1 MREQRRKVKDMRINK
16 ILNNCVVVVKD
27 ADGEKIVMG
36 EGIGFQKRKND
47 LVNQDKIDK
56 VFVMKD
62 PNEHKKFEEILQ
74 FLPEEHIQAA
84 EEIITYAEK
93 ELGVTINEHTHVAF
107 SDHLSFAIERLTNG
121 ISIKNVLLDQIK
133 ILYVKEFQ
141 IGLWAKE
148 LIKEKLGVEIPEDE
162 VGNIAMHMHT
172 ARMNAGD
179 MQETIDITTTI
190 QEITR
195 IIESCLNINIVEDT
209 MSYERLITHL
219 RFSLK
224 SLLSNETNHDYD
236 PKMASM
242 IKENFKEAFSCAQE
256 VGQFVEGKYHIKY
269 LDAELMYI
277 SMHIQRFYN
286 RANMQENKHDG

>member
-1 MREQRRKVKDMRINK
+1 MRIKK
-16 ILNNCVVVVKD
+16 ILNNSAVVVKD
-27 ADGEKIVMG
+27 IDGEKIVMG

-47 LVNQDKIDK
+47 PVNQAKIDK
-56 VFVMKD
+56 VFVMRD
-62 PNEHKKFEEILQ
+62 ANEHKKFEEILQ
-74 FLPEEHIQAA
+74 LLPEEHIQLA
-84 EEIITYAEK
+84 EEIISYAER
-93 ELGVTINEHTHVAF
+93 ELGVTVNEHIHVAF

-121 ISIKNVLLDQIK
+121 IAIKNALLEQIK

-162 VGNIAMHMHT
+162 VGNIAMHIHT
-172 ARMNAGD
+172 ARMNRGD

-195 IIESCLNINIVEDT
+195 IIEGCLNINIVEDT

-219 RFSLK
+219 RISLK
-224 SLLSNETNHDYD
+224 SLLANGTNHDYD
-236 PKMASM
+236 EKMASM
-242 IKENFKEAFSCAQE
+242 IKENFKVTYACAEE
-256 VGQFVEGKYHIKY
+256 VGQFLEGKYRIKY
-269 LDAELMYI
+269 PDAELMYI

-286 RANMQENKHDG
+286 RANL

>member
-1 MREQRRKVKDMRINK
+1 MKIKKV
-16 ILNNCVVVVKD
+16 LNNSAVVVKD
-27 ADGEKIVMG
+27 RDGEKIVLG

-47 LVNQDKIDK
+47 LVNQAKIDK

-62 PNEHKKFEEILQ
+62 PNEHQKFEEILQ
-74 FLPEEHIQAA
+74 FLPEEHIQVA

-93 ELGVTINEHTHVAF
+93 EWGFMINEHIHVAF

-121 ISIKNVLLDQIK
+121 ISIKNALLDQIK

-141 IGLWAKE
+141 IGLWARE

-172 ARMNAGD
+172 ARMNSGD

-190 QEITR
+190 QEITS
-195 IIESCLNINIVEDT
+195 IIENCLKINIVEET

-256 VGQFVEGKYHIKY
+256 VGKFVEVKYRIKY
-269 LDAELMYI
+269 PEAELMYI

-286 RANMQENKHDG
+286 RAVMLQTTNV

>member
-1 MREQRRKVKDMRINK
+1 MRIKK
-16 ILNNCVVVVKD
+16 ILNNSAVVVKD
-27 ADGEKIVMG
+27 IDGEKIVMG

-47 LVNQDKIDK
+47 PVNQAKIDK
-56 VFVMKD
+56 VFVMRD
-62 PNEHKKFEEILQ
+62 ANEHKKFEEILQ
-74 FLPEEHIQAA
+74 LLPEEHIQLA
-84 EEIITYAEK
+84 EEIITYAER
-93 ELGVTINEHTHVAF
+93 ELGVTVNEHIHVAF

-121 ISIKNVLLDQIK
+121 IAIKNALLEQIK

-148 LIKEKLGVEIPEDE
+148 LIKEKLGVDIPEDE
-162 VGNIAMHMHT
+162 VGNIAMHIHT
-172 ARMNAGD
+172 ARMNRGD
-179 MQETIDITTTI
+179 MQETIDITATI

-224 SLLSNETNHDYD
+224 SLLAHETNHDYD
-236 PKMASM
+236 PKMAEM
-242 IKENFKEAFSCAQE
+242 IQENFKVAFACAQE
-256 VGQFVEGKYHIKY
+256 VGHFLEGKYNIKY
-269 LDAELMYI
+269 PDAELMYI

-286 RANMQENKHDG
+286 RALSGNNICES

>member
-1 MREQRRKVKDMRINK
+1 VKDMKIKK
-16 ILNNCVVVVKD
+16 ILNNSAVVVED
-27 ADGEKIVMG
+27 RDGEKIVLG

-47 LVNQDKIDK
+47 PVNQAKIDK

-62 PNEHKKFEEILQ
+62 PNEHQKFEEILQ
-74 FLPEEHIQAA
+74 FLPEEHIQVA
-84 EEIITYAEK
+84 EEIITYTEK
-93 ELGVTINEHTHVAF
+93 ELGVMINEHIHVAF
-107 SDHLSFAIERLTNG
+107 SDHLSFAIERLENG
-121 ISIKNVLLDQIK
+121 ITIKNVLLDQIK
-133 ILYVKEFQ
+133 LLYVKEFQ

-148 LIKEKLGVEIPEDE
+148 LIKERLGVIIPEDE

-190 QEITR
+190 QEITS
-195 IIESCLNINIVEDT
+195 IIENCLKINIVEDT

-224 SLLSNETNHDYD
+224 SLFLNESNHDYD

-242 IKENFKEAFSCAQE
+242 IKNNFNVAFSCAQE
-256 VGQFVEGKYHIKY
+256 VGQFIEEKYRIEY
-269 LDAELMYI
+269 PEAELMYI
-277 SMHIQRFYN
+277 TMHIQRFYS
-286 RANMQENKHDG
+286 RAITRQTT

>member
-1 MREQRRKVKDMRINK
+1 MQELKRKVKEMRINK
-16 ILNNCVVVVKD
+16 ILNNSAVVVKD
-27 ADGEKIVMG
+27 IDGEKIVMG

-47 LVNQDKIDK
+47 LVNQAKIDK
-56 VFVMKD
+56 VFVIKD
-62 PNEHKKFEEILQ
+62 SNEHKKFEEILQ
-74 FLPEEHIQAA
+74 LLPEEHIKIA

-93 ELGVTINEHTHVAF
+93 ELGVMINEHIHVAF
-107 SDHLSFAIERLTNG
+107 CDHLSFAIERLTNG
-121 ISIKNVLLDQIK
+121 ISIKNALLDQIK

-141 IGLWAKE
+141 IGLWAKA
-148 LIKEKLGVEIPEDE
+148 LIKENLGVEIPEDE
-162 VGNIAMHMHT
+162 VGNIAMHIHT

-219 RFSLK
+219 RFSFK
-224 SLLSNETNHDYD
+224 SLLSNGTNHDYD
-236 PKMASM
+236 QKMASM
-242 IKENFKEAFSCAQE
+242 IKENFKEAFSCAKE
-256 VGQFVEGKYHIKY
+256 VGQFVEGKYRVKY
-269 LDAELMYI
+269 PDAELMYI

-286 RANMQENKHDG
+286 RAVIRKQQM

>member
-1 MREQRRKVKDMRINK
+1 MKIKK
-16 ILNNCVVVVKD
+16 ILNNSAVVVKD
-27 ADGEKIVMG
+27 RDGEKIVMG

-47 LVNQDKIDK
+47 PVNQAKIDK

-74 FLPEEHIQAA
+74 FLPEEHIQIA
-84 EEIITYAEK
+84 EEIISYAEK
-93 ELGVTINEHTHVAF
+93 EFGVMINEHIHVAF

-121 ISIKNVLLDQIK
+121 ISIKNALLGQIK
-133 ILYVKEFQ
+133 ILYVKEYQ
-141 IGLWAKE
+141 IGLWARE
-148 LIKEKLGVEIPEDE
+148 LIKEKLGIEIPEDE

-190 QEITR
+190 QEITN
-195 IIESCLNINIVEDT
+195 IIENSLKINIVEDT

-224 SLLSNETNHDYD
+224 SLLSHEKNHDYD
-236 PKMASM
+236 EKMVSM
-242 IKENFKEAFSCAQE
+242 IKENFKESYTCAQE
-256 VGQFVEGKYHIKY
+256 VGRFLEEKYRIDY
-269 LDAELMYI
+269 PEAELMYI
-277 SMHIQRFYN
+277 SSMHIQRFYS
-286 RANMQENKHDG
+286 RVVVS

>member
-1 MREQRRKVKDMRINK
+1 MRINK
-16 ILNNCVVVVKD
+16 ILNNSAVVVKD
-27 ADGEKIVMG
+27 IDGEKIVMG

-47 LVNQDKIDK
+47 LVNQAKIDK
-56 VFVMKD
+56 VFVIKD
-62 PNEHKKFEEILQ
+62 SNEHKKFEEILQ
-74 FLPEEHIQAA
+74 LLPEEHMKIA

-93 ELGVTINEHTHVAF
+93 ELGVMINEHIHVAF
-107 SDHLSFAIERLTNG
+107 CDHLSFAIERLTNG
-121 ISIKNVLLDQIK
+121 ISIKNALLDQIK

-141 IGLWAKE
+141 IGLWAKA
-148 LIKEKLGVEIPEDE
+148 LIKENLGVEIPEDE
-162 VGNIAMHMHT
+162 VGNIAMHIHT

-224 SLLSNETNHDYD
+224 SLLSDGTNHDYD
-236 PKMASM
+236 EKMASM
-242 IKENFKEAFSCAQE
+242 IKENFKEAFACAQE
-256 VGQFVEGKYHIKY
+256 VGQFLEGKYRIKY
-269 LDAELMYI
+269 PDAELLYI

-286 RANMQENKHDG
+286 RALCGNNRCES

>member
-1 MREQRRKVKDMRINK
+1 MRIKK
-16 ILNNCVVVVKD
+16 ILNNSAVVVKD
-27 ADGEKIVMG
+27 IDGEKIVMG

-47 LVNQDKIDK
+47 PVNQAKIDK
-56 VFVMKD
+56 VFVMRD
-62 PNEHKKFEEILQ
+62 ANEHKKFEEILQ
-74 FLPEEHIQAA
+74 LLPEEHIQLA
-84 EEIITYAEK
+84 EEIISYAER
-93 ELGVTINEHTHVAF
+93 ELGVTVNEHFHVAF

-121 ISIKNVLLDQIK
+121 IAIKNALLEQIK

-162 VGNIAMHMHT
+162 VGNIAMHIHT
-172 ARMNAGD
+172 ARMNRGD
-179 MQETIDITTTI
+179 MQETIEITTTI

-224 SLLSNETNHDYD
+224 SLLANGTNHDYD
-236 PKMASM
+236 EKMASM
-242 IKENFKEAFSCAQE
+242 IKENFKVTYACARE
-256 VGQFVEGKYHIKY
+256 VGQFLEGKYRIKY
-269 LDAELMYI
+269 PDAELMYI

-286 RANMQENKHDG
+286 RALCGNNRCET